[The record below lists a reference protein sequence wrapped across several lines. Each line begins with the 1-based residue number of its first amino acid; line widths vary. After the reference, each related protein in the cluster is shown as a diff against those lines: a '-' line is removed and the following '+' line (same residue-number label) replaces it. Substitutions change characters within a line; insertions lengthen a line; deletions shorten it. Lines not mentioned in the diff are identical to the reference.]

1 MADWITLTV
10 IFIFGTFMGSFFYTL
25 ALRYSSGFMK
35 QEPLRAL
42 IASSRCVGCDQR
54 LSPRELL
61 PVLGYLFQLG
71 RCRKCG
77 SSISPWY
84 PVMEILYGLMALS
97 VYLHFQL
104 SWMGAAL
111 YLVIAA
117 SIAISVVDIR
127 TLSIPPSLLIVVLL
141 ATLYPVIIESTL
153 KDHLYGALLMG
164 GFFLVVMLLFPGG
177 FGGGDMKYAI
187 IIGFLLGLELS
198 IVALEVS
205 LVSGSLT
212 GVIYALIRR
221 SNLRIK
227 IPFAPFLTLGLVVSL
242 FWGRHI
248 LLLYYGMF

>member
-1 MADWITLTV
+1 MADWITPTV

-35 QEPLRAL
+35 REPLRAL
-42 IASSRCVGCDQR
+42 FASSRCPDCDHR
-54 LSPRELL
+54 LSPLQL
-61 PVLGYLFQLG
+61 IPVLGYVFQTG
-71 RCRKCG
+71 RCGKCG

-127 TLSIPPSLLIVVLL
+127 TLSIPPSLLIMVLL
-141 ATLYPVIIESTL
+141 ATLYPVIVESTL

-212 GVIYALIRR
+212 GVAYALIRK